1 MFEKGNSNSFRPTD
15 KAWSGDV
22 FSIFNF
28 SGTIHKKATE
38 ENTLF
43 GTVHYVVQNGDED
56 DDDEGLT
63 LEKSAFESLY
73 GG

>member
-1 MFEKGNSNSFRPTD
+1 M
-15 KAWSGDV
+15 